1 MTDKELKH
9 MLKNAYELPESG
21 GSQRFIKEHEKRSRQ
36 LSDVIKNEFYYMGIK
51 SILAGFILCG
61 LFMAVALNGE
71 ENMMWITSSMLPVCS
86 LIPLIPILRSGKY
99 GMCELEAASRFSL
112 KFIQLIRM
120 FILGIFSSVV
130 ILGGSVLLRKIW
142 ICGMLDIVIYML
154 LPYFVSIWGSLFIA
168 RKWHGKESAIGV
180 PFICIATG
188 FLPTTI
194 RELRNVHI
202 TPDYMYVILTVIIM
216 VASVKE
222 CIEFIN
228 ERSDLSWNL
237 Y

>member
-1 MTDKELKH
+1 MTDKEIKR

-21 GSQRFIKEHEKRSRQ
+21 ASQRFIKEHEKRSRQ

-51 SILAGFILCG
+51 SILAGFVLCG
-61 LFMAVALNGE
+61 LFMAVALKGD

-86 LIPLIPILRSGKY
+86 LIPMIQILRSDRY

-112 KFIQLIRM
+112 KFIRLIRM
-120 FILGIFSSVV
+120 FILGIFSSVA
-130 ILGGSVLLRKIW
+130 ILGGSVFLRKIW
-142 ICGMLDIVIYML
+142 IYGMLDVVIYIIF
-154 LPYFVSIWGSLFIA
+154 PYFGCIWSCLFVA
-168 RKWHGKESAIGV
+168 RKWHGKASAIGI

-188 FLPTTI
+188 FLPTII

-222 CIEFIN
+222 CIAFIN